1 MADNYYIA
9 TRKRSNPSTSSVSL
23 WRKRRL
29 AVIQMSVSTQSSS
42 EVTRNEQSDD
52 SFTDISNDVEDNDF
66 LFIKSDLSN
75 CNSEVDVSLTSSE
88 SVSYGNKEDENKIY
102 DESLCSKLRCWA
114 LTHRCTRQC
123 INGALKLFLEC
134 KQSVPL
140 DSRTLLK
147 TKRSIASINIEG
159 YGDYIYL
166 GLKTQIE
173 KQISSKSIK
182 ETSLYLTFNIDGIP
196 LFKSNSTQLW
206 PILASILGM
215 EPFVVGLYCGNKK
228 PPCDVYLCALVNE
241 LNELQHNALHVNNI
255 DYIVTV
261 YAFVCDAPARAMLKG
276 IISHCGF
283 HSCERCTMVGRS
295 LKNRIVFSHHEKN
308 VVLRTDQI
316 FRTNGYFFKDDNNR
330 SHQISKSPLH
340 DVESIGFV
348 SMFLLDY
355 MHLVCLGVMRR
366 ILYFLKGSIKG
377 TSSGKLSANMVN
389 QVSEKLTSLNGKLPS
404 DFVRQPRS
412 LVELDRW
419 KATELHS
426 FLLYTGI
433 FALKDVVDNSVY
445 KHFLSLCLAIRFLCE
460 SDDATRNSN
469 LQNAERLLRYFVT
482 NSVDVYG
489 HLFCVYNVHSLL
501 HLCEDVQNYG
511 VSLDNLSAF
520 KFENYLQKLKKMISG
535 TRNPLIQV
543 AKRLD
548 ELNDFHQTPKNTF
561 RISVSDKDNCFITN
575 SSVVFV
581 KNVVG
586 DQFHC
591 IKFKKHS
598 LDNFFTDFVQSKD
611 IDIFF
616 LRKNAIS
623 TPCVKQKH
631 DILRK
636 CVCMPTHNGFVILAL
651 VHNVDTRQ
659 L

>member
-182 ETSLYLTFNIDGIP
+182 ET
-196 LFKSNSTQLW
+196 
-206 PILASILGM
+206 
-215 EPFVVGLYCGNKK
+215 
-228 PPCDVYLCALVNE
+228 
-241 LNELQHNALHVNNI
+241 
-255 DYIVTV
+255 
-261 YAFVCDAPARAMLKG
+261 
-276 IISHCGF
+276 
-283 HSCERCTMVGRS
+283 
-295 LKNRIVFSHHEKN
+295 
-308 VVLRTDQI
+308 
-316 FRTNGYFFKDDNNR
+316 
-330 SHQISKSPLH
+330 
-340 DVESIGFV
+340 
-348 SMFLLDY
+348 
-355 MHLVCLGVMRR
+355 
-366 ILYFLKGSIKG
+366 
-377 TSSGKLSANMVN
+377 
-389 QVSEKLTSLNGKLPS
+389 
-404 DFVRQPRS
+404 
-412 LVELDRW
+412 
-419 KATELHS
+419 
-426 FLLYTGI
+426 
-433 FALKDVVDNSVY
+433 SVY

-636 CVCMPTHNGFVILAL
+636 CVCMPTHNGFVISAL

>member
-102 DESLCSKLRCWA
+102 DESLCSKVRCWA

-355 MHLVCLGVMRR
+355 MHLVCLVLCGE
-366 ILYFLKGSIKG
+366 Y
-377 TSSGKLSANMVN
+377 
-389 QVSEKLTSLNGKLPS
+389 
-404 DFVRQPRS
+404 
-412 LVELDRW
+412 
-419 KATELHS
+419 
-426 FLLYTGI
+426 YI
-433 FALKDVVDNSVY
+433 F
-445 KHFLSLCLAIRFLCE
+445 
-460 SDDATRNSN
+460 
-469 LQNAERLLRYFVT
+469 
-482 NSVDVYG
+482 
-489 HLFCVYNVHSLL
+489 
-501 HLCEDVQNYG
+501 
-511 VSLDNLSAF
+511 
-520 KFENYLQKLKKMISG
+520 
-535 TRNPLIQV
+535 
-543 AKRLD
+543 
-548 ELNDFHQTPKNTF
+548 
-561 RISVSDKDNCFITN
+561 
-575 SSVVFV
+575 
-581 KNVVG
+581 
-586 DQFHC
+586 
-591 IKFKKHS
+591 
-598 LDNFFTDFVQSKD
+598 
-611 IDIFF
+611 
-616 LRKNAIS
+616 
-623 TPCVKQKH
+623 
-631 DILRK
+631 
-636 CVCMPTHNGFVILAL
+636 
-651 VHNVDTRQ
+651 
-659 L
+659 